1 MAIRVICKNCGS
13 KIEAKDELSGQV
25 RNCPKCKSQIL
36 IVPNNENEA
45 PSHESDDIATNVVK
59 NSYDNFD
66 EEIISPHEDDEN
78 RIVYDNSVPLPN
90 HNPPAKLIPNH
101 RYFIFAHERM
111 IAYWEINK
119 GWQFNIGTGFVNA
132 MYNKELLPNTGTYK
146 FVELIIEQTETGKRL
161 TGLRTFSITKKWAIP
176 AIGREP
182 EEILSEI
189 GGKAVLTKLQRMKLL
204 AFIRSNY
211 MPDFL
216 SNCKEV
222 YDYLICEYTAESDVF
237 VS

>member
-13 KIEAKDELSGQV
+13 KIEAKDDLLGQI

-36 IVPNNENEA
+36 IVSENKD
-45 PSHESDDIATNVVK
+45 ESQSSETLSEVTQNDNA
-59 NSYDNFD
+59 SYDNLD
-66 EEIISPHEDDEN
+66 EKIITPQPDDEN
-78 RIVYDNSVPLPN
+78 KIVYDNSAPLPN
-90 HNPPAKLIPNH
+90 HNPPTKLISTH

-111 IAYWEINK
+111 IAYWEISK

-132 MYNKELLPNTGTYK
+132 MYNKELLPNTGAFK
-146 FVELIIEQTETGKRL
+146 FVELIIEQTEAGKRL

-189 GGKAVLTKLQRMKLL
+189 GGKAVLTKQQRMQLL

-211 MPDFL
+211 MPEFL

-222 YDYLICEYTAESDVF
+222 YDYLICDYTPESDVF